1 MSKKGGVDLNFEKD
15 CSFQERVD
23 RIALFYISNH
33 YDVKE
38 MDVSEFLK
46 KFNETGAAILD
57 CMKESR

>member
-1 MSKKGGVDLNFEKD
+1 MNFEKD

-57 CMKESR
+57 CMKES

>member
-33 YDVKE
+33 YDV
-38 MDVSEFLK
+38 SEFLK

-57 CMKESR
+57 CMKES